1 VVGGQTELRELKGLI
16 APLAPDTRAGKAAVR
31 CTGKVPAVGRGVE
44 MSETPQGPGWWLAS
58 DGRYY
63 APYGPS
69 PEGHVANPPYA
80 SPGEPAEPGA
90 IVPVAEESTILW
102 RADGLSASKRSGRRR
117 SGRAVLLFT
126 GAVVVAVVLVLVV
139 TLSQPAGQGAGHGA
153 SHSATRLVRAGS
165 QPTSANSP
173 TTITTSPTTTTN
185 VGQPAGQTFPPV
197 VAVTPV
203 DPELLNEVS
212 SAPSSV
218 FNAVGTN
225 EPLAYTLSQPFVFTG
240 KPPMTLGGRTP
251 SMIFYGAEFCPYSA
265 AARWSVVVA
274 LSRFGT
280 WKGLKT
286 TISSPTDVYAS
297 TSTFTFRTATLSS
310 RYINFVGIERYGNTL
325 LPDGAGYAP
334 LENPTPAEQQL
345 LDTYSKLTKT
355 YAGCVGFPFTD
366 IDNEMI
372 LANSTFSPAALTG
385 LSWDEIASN
394 LDDPTNPVTQA
405 IVAGANFVSAGVCAS
420 TDQRPASVCT
430 SSGVEVASAF
440 LGLS

>member
-1 VVGGQTELRELKGLI
+1 
-16 APLAPDTRAGKAAVR
+16 
-31 CTGKVPAVGRGVE
+31 
-44 MSETPQGPGWWLAS
+44 
-58 DGRYY
+58 
-63 APYGPS
+63 
-69 PEGHVANPPYA
+69 
-80 SPGEPAEPGA
+80 
-90 IVPVAEESTILW
+90 
-102 RADGLSASKRSGRRR
+102 
-117 SGRAVLLFT
+117 
-126 GAVVVAVVLVLVV
+126 
-139 TLSQPAGQGAGHGA
+139 
-153 SHSATRLVRAGS
+153 
-165 QPTSANSP
+165 
-173 TTITTSPTTTTN
+173 
-185 VGQPAGQTFPPV
+185 V

-212 SAPSSV
+212 SVPGSV

-240 KPPMTLGGRTP
+240 KPPMTLNGRTP

-286 TISSPTDVYAS
+286 TSSSPTDVYAS

-310 RYINFVGIERYGNTL
+310 SYINFVGIERYGNTL

-345 LDTYSKLTKT
+345 LDTYSKLAKT
-355 YAGCVGFPFTD
+355 YTGCVGFPFTD
-366 IDNEMI
+366 IDNKMV

-385 LSWDEIASN
+385 LSWGEIASN
-394 LDDPTNPVTQA
+394 LDDTTNPVTQA
-405 IVAGANFVSAGVCAS
+405 IVAGANFVSAGVCAA

-430 SSGVEVASAF
+430 SSGVEEASAF